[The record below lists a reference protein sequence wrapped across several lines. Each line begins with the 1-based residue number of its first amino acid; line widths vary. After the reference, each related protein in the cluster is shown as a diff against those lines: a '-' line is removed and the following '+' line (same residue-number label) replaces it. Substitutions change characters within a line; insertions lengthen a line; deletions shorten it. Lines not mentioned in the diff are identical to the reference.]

1 MTGAGRGIGRA
12 IALSLAKNGS
22 NVCISSRT
30 LADIDSVAKNIKE
43 SFQGVRA
50 FAVVSDVSDAA
61 DAERLVRSANDQLG
75 SIDILVC
82 AAGYPLREEL
92 WEKHLHELSDEDLRM
107 VFGVDV
113 IGSFN
118 VAKHVLPLMV
128 NHGGGSIVLFSSTPA
143 IGGYDKGAPY
153 TIAKAAN
160 VGLAKDIASEYGRY
174 NIRCNIVAPGNI
186 KTDKTFDRLSSKEK
200 TDLAMEAAMK
210 RWGSSEEVADTVAVL
225 ASDSTSFVTGQT
237 IVIDGGTVM
246 L

>member
-1 MTGAGRGIGRA
+1 VTGAGRGIGRA

>member
-30 LADIDSVAKNIKE
+30 LADIDSVAKNINE